1 MNPTIIFLA
10 IVLGVI
16 IFLTILV
23 VNIKN
28 KITSALSKLGF
39 NNIEQMASEIKKG
52 EIEAITTPKHAPGM
66 TKLLIPKIVKD
77 FPNFNE
83 KELFNK
89 VETSLL
95 LIFNSLENKKI
106 ENSEELILMKEKLK
120 EKINDMKE
128 NNINEKYYDI
138 KFHNHALKY
147 YKKDSSTLNI
157 TVSTSLEYFY
167 VKKQNNKIVTDYTKY
182 KKQTLYT
189 IEFIYV
195 YDPNKISKHQNL
207 IGINCP
213 NCGAPV
219 KDLGNKVCRYCNSGL
234 EDINLKSWHIVL
246 YKEEYK

>member
-1 MNPTIIFLA
+1 MNPLTIFLA
-10 IVLGVI
+10 IILGVI

-23 VNIKN
+23 IIIKN
-28 KITSALSKLGF
+28 KIKNILNKFGF
-39 NNIEQMASEIKKG
+39 NDLSSIANEIKQG
-52 EIEAITTPKHAPGM
+52 EVLERTTPKHTPGM

-83 KELFNK
+83 KELYNK

-95 LIFNSLENKKI
+95 LIFDSLEKK
-106 ENSEELILMKEKLK
+106 ELKTNEELILMKEKLRQ
-120 EKINDMKE
+120 KINDMKE
-128 NNINEKYYDI
+128 NNISERYYDI

-157 TVSTSLEYFY
+157 TISTSLEYFY
-167 VKKQNNKIVTDYTKY
+167 EKKHKDKVVVDYTKY

-189 IEFIYV
+189 VDFVYI
-195 YDPNKISKHQNL
+195 YDPNEIIKYQTL

-219 KDLGNKVCRYCNSGL
+219 KELGNKVCRYCGSGL
-234 EDINLKSWHIVL
+234 EDINLKSWHIAL
-246 YKEEYK
+246 YNEEYK

>member
-1 MNPTIIFLA
+1 MNPLIIFFA
-10 IVLGVI
+10 IILGVI

-23 VNIKN
+23 LIIKN
-28 KITSALSKLGF
+28 KIKIILNKFGF
-39 NNIEQMASEIKKG
+39 NNFSHLSEEIKRG
-52 EIEAITTPKHAPGM
+52 EILERTTPKHTPGM

-95 LIFNSLENKKI
+95 LIFSSLENKKLTY
-106 ENSEELILMKEKLK
+106 SEELILIKEKLK

-128 NNINEKYYDI
+128 SNISEKYYDV
-138 KFHNHALKY
+138 KFHNHALKF
-147 YKKDSSTLNI
+147 YKKDSYTLNI

-167 VKKQNNKIVTDYTKY
+167 EKKKNDKVLIDYTKY

-189 IEFIYV
+189 VDFIYV
-195 YDPNKISKHQNL
+195 YNPEEISKKQNL

-219 KDLGNKVCRYCNSGL
+219 KDLGNKICRYCSSGL
-234 EDINLKSWHIVL
+234 EDINLKSWHIAL

>member
-1 MNPTIIFLA
+1 MNILTIFLTII
-10 IVLGVI
+10 LGVI
-16 IFLTILV
+16 IFLTIFV
-23 VNIKN
+23 ICIKN
-28 KITSALSKLGF
+28 KITNILNKLGF
-39 NNIEQMASEIKKG
+39 NNIEHIASEIKKG
-52 EIEAITTPKHAPGM
+52 EVEALTTPKHTPGM

-95 LIFNSLENKKI
+95 LIFNSLENKKLL
-106 ENSEELILMKEKLK
+106 NNEELVLIKEKLK
-120 EKINDMKE
+120 ETINDMKE
-128 NNINEKYYDI
+128 NNISEKYYDI

-167 VKKQNNKIVTDYTKY
+167 EKKQNDKIIKDHTKY

-189 IEFIYV
+189 VDFIYIF
-195 YDPNKISKHQNL
+195 DPNKINKYQNL

-219 KDLGNKVCRYCNSGL
+219 KDLGNKVCRYCSSGL
-234 EDINLKSWHIVL
+234 EDINLKSWHIAL

>member
-1 MNPTIIFLA
+1 MNGMIIFLA
-10 IVLGVI
+10 IILGVI
-16 IFLTILV
+16 IFLIIFVIT
-23 VNIKN
+23 IKN
-28 KITSALSKLGF
+28 KITNILNKLGF
-39 NNIEQMASEIKKG
+39 NSIEHIASEIKRG
-52 EIEAITTPKHAPGM
+52 EIEARTTPKHTPGM

-95 LIFNSLENKKI
+95 LIFNSLETKKI
-106 ENSEELILMKEKLK
+106 SNSEELVLIKEKLK
-120 EKINDMKE
+120 EITNDMKE
-128 NNINEKYYDI
+128 SNISERYYDI
-138 KFHNHALKY
+138 KFHNHAIKY

-167 VKKQNNKIVTDYTKY
+167 EKKQNDKVIKDYTKY
-182 KKQTLYT
+182 QKQTLYT
-189 IEFIYV
+189 VDFIYIF
-195 YDPNKISKHQNL
+195 DPNKISKHQSL

-219 KDLGNKVCRYCNSGL
+219 KDLGNKVCRYCSSGL
-234 EDINLKSWHIVL
+234 EDINLKSWHIAL

>member
-1 MNPTIIFLA
+1 MNPLFIFLA
-10 IVLGVI
+10 IILGVI

-23 VNIKN
+23 FIIKN
-28 KITSALSKLGF
+28 KIKIILNKFGF
-39 NNIEQMASEIKKG
+39 NNFSHLSEEIKRG
-52 EIEAITTPKHAPGM
+52 EILERTTPKHTPGM

-95 LIFNSLENKKI
+95 LIFSSLENKKLS
-106 ENSEELILMKEKLK
+106 NSEELILIKEKLK

-128 NNINEKYYDI
+128 SNISEKYYDV

-147 YKKDSSTLNI
+147 YKNDSSALNI
-157 TVSTSLEYFY
+157 TISTSLEYFY
-167 VKKQNNKIVTDYTKY
+167 EKKKNDKVLIDYTKY

-189 IEFIYV
+189 VDFIYV
-195 YDPNKISKHQNL
+195 YNPEKISKNQNL

-219 KDLGNKVCRYCNSGL
+219 KELGNKICRYCSSGL

>member
-1 MNPTIIFLA
+1 MNSFLIFVA

-16 IFLTILV
+16 IFLTIIAV
-23 VNIKN
+23 KIKN
-28 KITSALSKLGF
+28 KIKNILTSFGF
-39 NNIEQMASEIKKG
+39 GNLNELTEQIKRG
-52 EIEAITTPKHAPGM
+52 EIEERTTPKHTPGM

-95 LIFNSLENKKI
+95 LIFNSLENQKVQ
-106 ENSEELILMKEKLK
+106 NSEELILIEEKLK

-128 NNINEKYYDI
+128 NNISEKYYDV
-138 KFHNHALKY
+138 KFHNHALKF

-167 VKKQNNKIVTDYTKY
+167 EKKQKDKIITDYTKY

-219 KDLGNKVCRYCNSGL
+219 KDLGNKCFRY
-234 EDINLKSWHIVL
+234 
-246 YKEEYK
+246 

>member
-1 MNPTIIFLA
+1 MSPTIIFLA
-10 IVLGVI
+10 IIIGVI
-16 IFLTILV
+16 TFLMIV
-23 VNIKN
+23 VIKIKN
-28 KITSALSKLGF
+28 KIKDILSGFGFSDFNELSK
-39 NNIEQMASEIKKG
+39 QIKRG
-52 EIEAITTPKHAPGM
+52 ELEARNTPKHAPGM

-77 FPNFNE
+77 FPNFSE

-89 VETSLL
+89 VESSLL
-95 LIFNSLENKKI
+95 LIFKCLENKKI
-106 ENSEELILMKEKLK
+106 DNNEELVMIKEKLQ

-128 NNINEKYYDI
+128 NNIEEKYYDV

-147 YKKDSSTLNI
+147 YIKDSSTLNI

-167 VKKQNNKIVTDYTKY
+167 EKKNKNEILVDYTKY

-189 IEFIYV
+189 IDFIYV
-195 YDPNKISKHQNL
+195 YDPSKTSEHQSL

-219 KDLGNKVCRYCNSGL
+219 KELGNKICRYCNSGL

-246 YKEEYK
+246 YNEEYK

>member
-1 MNPTIIFLA
+1 MNTLTIFLA
-10 IVLGVI
+10 IILGVI

-23 VNIKN
+23 IIAKK
-28 KITSALSKLGF
+28 KITSILNKLGF
-39 NNIEQMASEIKKG
+39 NSLNQIAEEIKRG
-52 EIEAITTPKHAPGM
+52 EIEERTTPKHTPGM

-83 KELFNK
+83 KELFNR

-95 LIFNSLENKKI
+95 LIFNSLENKKVA
-106 ENSEELILMKEKLK
+106 NSEELVLIKEKLK
-120 EKINDMKE
+120 EIINDMKE
-128 NNINEKYYDI
+128 SNISERYFDI

-157 TVSTSLEYFY
+157 TVSTSLEYY
-167 VKKQNNKIVTDYTKY
+167 YLKKQNNKVLRDYTKY

-189 IEFIYV
+189 VEFIYIF
-195 YDPNKISKHQNL
+195 DPNKISKHQNL

-213 NCGAPV
+213 NCGAPI
-219 KDLGNKVCRYCNSGL
+219 KDLGNKVCRYCNSAL
-234 EDINLKSWHIVL
+234 EDINLKSWHIAL

>member
-1 MNPTIIFLA
+1 MNEIIIFFA
-10 IVLGVI
+10 VLMGVI
-16 IFLTILV
+16 IFLGIIFFY
-23 VNIKN
+23 IKN
-28 KITSALSKLGF
+28 KIKNILYKLRVNSF
-39 NNIEQMASEIKKG
+39 SNLVREIKKG
-52 EIEAITTPKHAPGM
+52 ELEAMNTPKHVSGM

-77 FPNFNE
+77 FPNFSE

-89 VETSLL
+89 AETSLL
-95 LIFNSLENKKI
+95 LIFDILENRELK
-106 ENSEELILMKEKLK
+106 NSEELVLIKDKIR

-128 NNINEKYYDI
+128 SNIEERYYDI

-147 YKKDSSTLNI
+147 YKKDSSSLNI
-157 TVSTSLEYFY
+157 TISTSLEYFY
-167 VKKQNNKIVTDYTKY
+167 EKKQNDKVVVDYTNY

-189 IEFIYV
+189 LDFIYV
-195 YDPNKISKHQNL
+195 YDPLKVNKTQNL

-219 KDLGNKVCRYCNSGL
+219 KELGNKKCRYCNSGL

>member
-1 MNPTIIFLA
+1 MKVFLGVILGTIIF
-10 IVLGVI
+10 
-16 IFLTILV
+16 FTILIMLV
-23 VNIKN
+23 KKKIRKILN
-28 KITSALSKLGF
+28 KFGF
-39 NNIEQMASEIKKG
+39 NNFNGLIDEIKKG
-52 EIEAITTPKHAPGM
+52 EIVERDTPKHTPGM

-95 LIFNSLENKKI
+95 IIFDCLENQEIK
-106 ENSEELILMKEKLK
+106 NSEELVLIKEKLK
-120 EKINDMKE
+120 EKISDMKDSK
-128 NNINEKYYDI
+128 INEKYWDI

-157 TVSTSLEYFY
+157 TISTSLEYFY
-167 VKKQNNKIVTDYTKY
+167 EKTQNSEVVVNYTNY

-189 IEFIYV
+189 VDFIYV
-195 YDPNKISKHQNL
+195 YNPDKINKNQTL

-219 KDLGNKVCRYCNSGL
+219 KDLGNKVCKYCNSGL
-234 EDINLKSWHIVL
+234 EDINLKSWHIAL
-246 YKEEYK
+246 YKEE

>member
-1 MNPTIIFLA
+1 MKPILTFFAIILGVVIFL
-10 IVLGVI
+10 V
-16 IFLTILV
+16 ILV
-23 VNIKN
+23 LIIKN
-28 KITSALSKLGF
+28 KIKMILNKFGF
-39 NNIEQMASEIKKG
+39 NNFSYLREEIKKG
-52 EIEAITTPKHAPGM
+52 EILERTTPKHTTGM

-83 KELFNK
+83 KELFNR

-95 LIFNSLENKKI
+95 LIFSSLENKKLT
-106 ENSEELILMKEKLK
+106 NSEELILIKEKLK
-120 EKINDMKE
+120 EKINDMNE
-128 NNINEKYYDI
+128 SNINEKYYDI
-138 KFHNHALKY
+138 KFHNHALKF

-167 VKKQNNKIVTDYTKY
+167 EKKKKDKILIDYTKY

-189 IEFIYV
+189 IDFIYV
-195 YDPNKISKHQNL
+195 YNPEKISKNQSL

-219 KDLGNKVCRYCNSGL
+219 KDLGNKICRYCSSGL

-246 YKEEYK
+246 YREEYK

>member
-1 MNPTIIFLA
+1 MNGLLVFLA
-10 IVLGVI
+10 IILGVI
-16 IFLTILV
+16 IFLMIIFLV
-23 VNIKN
+23 IKN
-28 KITSALSKLGF
+28 KLKKLLNKFGISDF
-39 NNIEQMASEIKKG
+39 NYLKQ
-52 EIEAITTPKHAPGM
+52 EIERGDILEKTTPKHTPGM

-89 VETSLL
+89 VEESLL
-95 LIFNSLENKKI
+95 LIFKSLENQRV
-106 ENSEELILMKEKLK
+106 ELNEELVLIKDKLN
-120 EKINDMKE
+120 EKITDMKE
-128 NNINEKYYDI
+128 SNISEKYYDV

-167 VKKQNNKIVTDYTKY
+167 EKRQNEKLIMDYTKY

-189 IEFIYV
+189 IDFIYV
-195 YDPNKISKHQNL
+195 YNLEEINKNQTL

-219 KDLGNKVCRYCNSGL
+219 KDLGNKICRYCGSGL
-234 EDINLKSWHIVL
+234 EDINLKSWHIAL

>member
-1 MNPTIIFLA
+1 MNSFIIFLA

-23 VNIKN
+23 IIIKN
-28 KITSALSKLGF
+28 KIKNTLNKFGF
-39 NNIEQMASEIKKG
+39 NDFGSIASEIKKG
-52 EIEAITTPKHAPGM
+52 EMLERTTPKHTPGM

-95 LIFNSLENKKI
+95 LIFDSLENKEVK
-106 ENSEELILMKEKLK
+106 NSEELVLMKEKLK

-128 NNINEKYYDI
+128 NHISERYYDV

-147 YKKDSSTLNI
+147 YKRDSSTLNI

-167 VKKQNNKIVTDYTKY
+167 EKKQEDKVIVDYTKY

-189 IEFIYV
+189 VDFVYI
-195 YDPNKISKHQNL
+195 YDPNKINKHQSL

-219 KDLGNKVCRYCNSGL
+219 KDLGVKVCRYCNSGL
-234 EDINLKSWHIVL
+234 EDINLKSWHIAL